1 MPALACAPTGFST
14 SLSLSLCYSRDLSFK
29 RTLNTVQQQFGFNNP
44 RTGANGSS
52 VEVEKKRPERL
63 GVMPGAL
70 AIAPVYETFGNP
82 FQLPPSLTHRPSS
95 ASPTAA
101 LPIFF
106 RGETV
111 ACISAEHVC
120 NGGPGRIHPVDSA
133 EPFRHPKHSIPFQV
147 NGRWRQEQGRGGFGD
162 GGGGMGGRQRRVLR
176 RASEPQAQGPSS
188 RGWKHKD
195 GMKQTVEREGGKEE

>member
-1 MPALACAPTGFST
+1 M
-14 SLSLSLCYSRDLSFK
+14 
-29 RTLNTVQQQFGFNNP
+29 
-44 RTGANGSS
+44 
-52 VEVEKKRPERL
+52 EVEKKRPERL
-63 GVMPGAL
+63 GVTPGAL

-101 LPIFF
+101 LPILF

-120 NGGPGRIHPVDSA
+120 DGGPGRIHPVDST

-162 GGGGMGGRQRRVLR
+162 RGREWGGAKKGPEMGFRTPSSRSFIPRLETQRWYETDGREGGREGGVAGMKERRQRRKKW
-176 RASEPQAQGPSS
+176 
-188 RGWKHKD
+188 RG
-195 GMKQTVEREGGKEE
+195 EGGERGKNTRAQRSA